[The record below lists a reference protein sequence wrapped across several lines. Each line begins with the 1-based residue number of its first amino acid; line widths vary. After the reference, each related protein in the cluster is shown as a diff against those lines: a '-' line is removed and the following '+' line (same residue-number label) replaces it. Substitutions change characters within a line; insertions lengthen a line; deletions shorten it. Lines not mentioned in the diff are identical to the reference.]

1 MGDSLNSHICM
12 SKMLMMPAKNT
23 YYVLMPSS
31 AQHRAEAIT
40 VGTAPPVTRAS
51 EITGAFLE

>member
-1 MGDSLNSHICM
+1 
-12 SKMLMMPAKNT
+12 MLMMPAENT
-23 YYVLMPSS
+23 YYVMMPSS

-40 VGTAPPVTRAS
+40 VGIAPPVTRAL

>member
-1 MGDSLNSHICM
+1 MRDSLNSYVCM
-12 SKMLMMPAKNT
+12 SKMLIIPAENT

-51 EITGAFLE
+51 EITGAFL